1 MLRGATGSRGWGLHC
16 LKGAVFS
23 EDRKGIVTR
32 KDAGYNQNMTEA
44 KKTEN
49 CMVCGER
56 LNYLQAAEA
65 QNCSYCGTAH
75 QAHVRCPKGHF
86 VCDACHGKEARKMIE
101 DTVLASRSED
111 PVEIAELMM
120 SHPGLPMLS
129 CDHAFIAAGALLAAL
144 RNSPYGSRIGEAEV
158 REVFGRTE
166 KQAHGGFCGL
176 TGVCG
181 VAPAIGAVVS
191 LFLDSRC
198 GADRE
203 QKTTMEAVVRVSKVI
218 SDLTGPSCC
227 KAYVR
232 GAVAEAAGF
241 LAEKF
246 GVVLPVRTRSVVCS
260 HASRHPHG
268 CREERCP
275 YFRRPSRDI
284 FAEAGFIPGTTS
296 CVT

>member
-129 CDHAFIAAGALLAAL
+129 CDHAYIAAGALLAAL
-144 RNSPYGSRIGEAEV
+144 RNSPYGARFGETEV
-158 REVFGRTE
+158 REVFARIA
-166 KQAHGGFCGL
+166 KQASDGICGL
-176 TGVCG
+176 TGVCSI
-181 VAPAIGAVVS
+181 VPAVGAVVA
-191 LFLDSRC
+191 LFLDSRP

-203 QKTTMEAVVRVSKVI
+203 QKLAMEAASRANAVI
-218 SDLTGPSCC
+218 IDLTGPSCC

-232 GAVAEAAGF
+232 AAVSETAGF
-241 LAEKF
+241 FAEKF
-246 GVVLPVRTRSVVCS
+246 GIVLPVRKSDVICNY
-260 HASRHPHG
+260 ASRHAG
-268 CREERCP
+268 CREEKCP
-275 YFRRPSRDI
+275 HFRRPSRDI
-284 FAEAGFIPGTTS
+284 FAETGFRPGMIS